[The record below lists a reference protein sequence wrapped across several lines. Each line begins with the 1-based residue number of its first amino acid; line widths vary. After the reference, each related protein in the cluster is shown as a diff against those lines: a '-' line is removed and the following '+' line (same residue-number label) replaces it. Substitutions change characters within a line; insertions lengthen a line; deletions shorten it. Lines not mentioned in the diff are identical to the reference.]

1 MQAWKIRNLIGR
13 KYDFEWKVWDLNI
26 YFSASLLAQTVYLN
40 RSLMVFIIFTYVF
53 VTHPGAAEVS
63 HSCESHVLRADWL
76 NSSLHVSVFWSS
88 RLDPCAPKQRHTHAR
103 THSLS
108 HVQTRAHA
116 SHYTTSGGLK
126 VDHYLLNRLPNKKR
140 RIPLQACIKTLEA
153 WRWSNIHHNWC
164 VAKQIT
170 HISAHCSSYDSS
182 NWTWQIP

>member
-1 MQAWKIRNLIGR
+1 MKSVRS
-13 KYDFEWKVWDLNI
+13 KYLCLCLPVSSDGILEPVIDGVHNFYICVCNTSRSSWG
-26 YFSASLLAQTVYLN
+26 FSQL
-40 RSLMVFIIFTYVF
+40 
-53 VTHPGAAEVS
+53 
-63 HSCESHVLRADWL
+63 CESHVLRADWL
-76 NSSLHVSVFWSS
+76 NSSPHVSVFWSS